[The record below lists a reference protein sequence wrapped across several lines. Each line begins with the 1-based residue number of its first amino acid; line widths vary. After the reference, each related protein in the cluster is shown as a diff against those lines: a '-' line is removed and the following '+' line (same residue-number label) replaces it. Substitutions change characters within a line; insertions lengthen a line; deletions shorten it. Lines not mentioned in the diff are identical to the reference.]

1 MTPAS
6 QDLTQLLAA
15 WSDGN
20 QAALEKLLPL
30 VNAEL
35 RRLAGHYMRREN
47 PGHTLQTSALVNE
60 AYIRLID
67 QKHVRWQNRAHFYG
81 IASQLMRRILIDH
94 ARSNQYA
101 KRGGG
106 AVKVSLD
113 EAAAIT
119 EARSAELLAVDEALE
134 KLTAMDARKG
144 RLVELRFFGGLT
156 EEETAEVLG
165 ISLPTVQREWRAAKA
180 WLHRM
185 LTAGENDEA

>member
-35 RRLAGHYMRREN
+35 RRLAGHYMRRET

-156 EEETAEVLG
+156 EEEAAEVLG
-165 ISLPTVQREWRAAKA
+165 VSLPTVQREWRAAKA

-185 LTAGENDEA
+185 LTAGENNET